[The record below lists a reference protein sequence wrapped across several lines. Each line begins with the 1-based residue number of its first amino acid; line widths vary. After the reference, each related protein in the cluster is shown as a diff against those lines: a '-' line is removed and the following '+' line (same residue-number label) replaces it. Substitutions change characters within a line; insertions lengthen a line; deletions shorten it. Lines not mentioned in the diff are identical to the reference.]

1 MHKNR
6 IYVPS
11 SGELRNLVLKE
22 MHDVPYAG
30 HPGYQKIITAVRSQF
45 FWLIMKKDVVD
56 YIAQCMECQKLKADH
71 RHPMGLLQPLPI
83 PEKKW

>member
-11 SGELRNLVLKE
+11 SGELGNLVLKE

-30 HPGYQKIITAVRSQF
+30 QPGYPKTITALRN
-45 FWLIMKKDVVD
+45 
-56 YIAQCMECQKLKADH
+56 
-71 RHPMGLLQPLPI
+71 
-83 PEKKW
+83 

>member
-11 SGELRNLVLKE
+11 SGELGNLVLKE

-30 HPGYQKIITAVRSQF
+30 HPGYQKTITTVRSQF
-45 FWLIMKKDVVD
+45 FWPGMKKEVVD
-56 YIAQCMECQKLKADH
+56 YIARCMEC
-71 RHPMGLLQPLPI
+71 
-83 PEKKW
+83 

>member
-22 MHDVPYAG
+22 MHDVPYVG
-30 HPGYQKIITAVRSQF
+30 HLGYQKTITTVRSQF
-45 FWLIMKKDVVD
+45 FWLRMKKDVVD
-56 YIAQCMECQKLKADH
+56 YITRCMECQKVKAKH
-71 RHPMGLLQPLPI
+71 RHPMGLL
-83 PEKKW
+83 

>member
-30 HPGYQKIITAVRSQF
+30 HPGY
-45 FWLIMKKDVVD
+45 
-56 YIAQCMECQKLKADH
+56 
-71 RHPMGLLQPLPI
+71 
-83 PEKKW
+83 